1 MNSSRADHLFWAGL
15 ATAGVLYEVSAIRGE
30 RWHQTLSDATR
41 DLFHADTKAGRAV
54 FTFAWGGLAL
64 WFHHHIIRELSP

>member
-1 MNSSRADHLFWAGL
+1 MASRGDHLFWAGL
-15 ATAGVLYEVSAIRGE
+15 AAAGVLYELSAIREE
-30 RWHQTLSDATR
+30 RWQQTLSDATR
-41 DLFHADTKAGRAV
+41 DVFRTDTRAGRTA